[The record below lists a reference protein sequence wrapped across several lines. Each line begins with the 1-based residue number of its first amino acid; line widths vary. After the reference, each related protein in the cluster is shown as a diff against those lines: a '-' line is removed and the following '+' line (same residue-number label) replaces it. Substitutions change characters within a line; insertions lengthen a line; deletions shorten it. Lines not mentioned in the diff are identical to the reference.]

1 MFLVK
6 IYVSQNHFLFINL
19 FLKWMFKVDSIVFIC
34 FLINPETS
42 KPENSSLFSFLK
54 TFTMYD
60 HLIVL
65 K

>member
-1 MFLVK
+1 
-6 IYVSQNHFLFINL
+6 
-19 FLKWMFKVDSIVFIC
+19 MFKVDSIVFIC
-34 FLINPETS
+34 FLLIPETS

-54 TFTMYD
+54 TSTMYD

>member
-1 MFLVK
+1 
-6 IYVSQNHFLFINL
+6 
-19 FLKWMFKVDSIVFIC
+19 MFKFDSTVIC
-34 FLINPETS
+34 FLIIPETS
-42 KPENSSLFSFLK
+42 KPENPSLFSFLK